1 MAADN
6 LRERNSR
13 RKMLRAIKESL
24 EQLTSPYISH
34 ADLRQLGGIQQLW
47 MSMSLEK
54 ERYLNQYFQNCTLS
68 KQDLNPPGSF
78 YVDFGSFKF
87 GKLMD
92 VSKEP
97 RWQVQA
103 AWNIAHATV
112 PHMKV
117 LMYSG
122 IIENKDELFRGELLA
137 IIDVISQWLNMK
149 SLHLHIVA
157 SISVFSRNALQRET
171 QNTNTFLHRF
181 CYFLC

>member
-78 YVDFGSFKF
+78 YVEFVILTYLFSD
-87 GKLMD
+87 
-92 VSKEP
+92 
-97 RWQVQA
+97 
-103 AWNIAHATV
+103 IASHH
-112 PHMKV
+112 P
-117 LMYSG
+117 LY
-122 IIENKDELFRGELLA
+122 L
-137 IIDVISQWLNMK
+137 
-149 SLHLHIVA
+149 
-157 SISVFSRNALQRET
+157 
-171 QNTNTFLHRF
+171 
-181 CYFLC
+181 